1 MTTFFCNFF
10 FADRKEGLM
19 HSASISVKLTA
30 LSMSN
35 FLKKSNNL
43 FQHFFFV
50 EVSLLGRVVALIPV
64 AWRILDLC
72 LWLSEKETA
81 LKAS

>member
-1 MTTFFCNFF
+1 MSR
-10 FADRKEGLM
+10 ALIRKFVLIQNRENPVM
-19 HSASISVKLTA
+19 KC
-30 LSMSN
+30 SN
-35 FLKKSNNL
+35 QSLK
-43 FQHFFFV
+43 FFV
-50 EVSLLGRVVALIPV
+50 ELSLLGRVVALIPV

>member
-1 MTTFFCNFF
+1 MSR
-10 FADRKEGLM
+10 ALIRKFVLIQNLENPVM
-19 HSASISVKLTA
+19 KS
-30 LSMSN
+30 SN
-35 FLKKSNNL
+35 QSLK
-43 FQHFFFV
+43 FFV
-50 EVSLLGRVVALIPV
+50 ELSLLGRVVALIPV